1 MHNLSLILIAHWL
14 EPVLVCVSGVV
25 WGMSYWPRP
34 KRAPNAFCLWHC
46 LLSNYREWGTNRKAS
61 PGWDIKNRCGGNDSL
76 NEPTAEPDRAPSSS
90 SSSNSRFPTL
100 DSQLPAPPPFPPWAS
115 SSSHECIQLHSALS
129 ELANLFSSHNWLSA
143 LFYCGALFECTDGNS
158 VFRGGWS
165 IKDFPIA
172 CRFIF

>member
-46 LLSNYREWGTNRKAS
+46 LLSNYREWGTNRKAG

-76 NEPTAEPDRAPSSS
+76 NEQTAEPDRAPSSS
-90 SSSNSRFPTL
+90 SSSNSRLPT
-100 DSQLPAPPPFPPWAS
+100 S
-115 SSSHECIQLHSALS
+115 SSTSISSMGIVIISRVHPTAFGFIGARKSFLLTQLTVGSFLLRGS
-129 ELANLFSSHNWLSA
+129 
-143 LFYCGALFECTDGNS
+143 
-158 VFRGGWS
+158 FRVHRW
-165 IKDFPIA
+165 
-172 CRFIF
+172 